1 MRRSVML
8 GSVAGGMF
16 ALVLAPLASFAAPP
30 AQASDGHGHSHSD
43 SRGHHHPGPPT
54 VPPATGTAP
63 GAPGASSTWT
73 TGAKGGIG
81 TSAGTASKVWFSLT
95 QGAMSE
101 VYYPRVDIANVTSLQ
116 LIVTDGRTFTDREDT
131 DTTHRIQLLD
141 RESLS
146 YRQVDTDKDHRY
158 RITKTYTTD
167 PGRDTVLLDVSVQSL
182 DHGHYGAYV
191 LYDPSLANSG
201 KHDSATTRGSTLL
214 ATDTSTDTPVASALS
229 AKPAFTAVSSGYAGS
244 SDGWTD
250 LAGDHTLDHH
260 YASAPDGNVVQVG
273 RLAADRHGRIHATV
287 ALGFG
292 GDTGAASRAADG
304 SLRTGFD
311 RLSRSYDHGWSHYLR
326 SLDRA
331 PNSVRHD
338 AALLTQYDV
347 AVMTLRAHEDKTYR
361 GANIASLTVPWGEAV
376 NADEAGVGGYHLVWA
391 RDLYQVATAQLA
403 AGDTAAANRSL
414 DYLFDVQQ
422 KPDGSFPQNSRLDG
436 TPYWGSLQ
444 LDEVAFPIVLASQLG
459 RADAAT
465 WGHVKRAADFIVGN
479 GPATPQERWEEEGGY
494 SPSTIAA
501 EIAGLV
507 SAADIAKANGDD
519 ASAALYLATADD
531 WQRSL
536 KQWTVTDTGTLGDGH
551 YFIRIDDNTDPND
564 GHTLDINN
572 GGGAY
577 DERSIVDAGFLELVR
592 LGVLPADDPD
602 VVGSL
607 PEVDATIKV
616 DTPEGPMWYRY
627 NHDGYG
633 EKADGSPYDG
643 TGVGRLWPLLSGER
657 GEYALAAGGS
667 ARSYLRTMAGAANAG
682 YMIPEQVWDQ
692 PSTGQFTFGE
702 GTGSATPLAWSMA
715 QFVRLARSIDAGKP
729 VETPTLVSDRYVNG
743 GGLPQGPALTVTSP
757 ADGLQTDAATTTV
770 AGSTDAQTVYV
781 HVGSQTLPA
790 SVGPDGSFAL
800 DVPLV
805 LGRNP
810 ISVVA
815 VGADGSTTLQRRTV
829 ISTNLG
835 TPVGAITDPAGDD
848 NGPGSYTYP
857 ASGDFVPGAFD
868 LTRLGVYRDGDQVNL
883 ALTIAGDLTNPW
895 GGNQISTQRFDVY
908 VSDSAGS
915 AGAAAPALPGTN
927 ADLAAPY
934 SFVITA
940 DGWSA
945 GIKDASGASV
955 GSVRLQAVPEAH
967 QLIITVP
974 ASALAGVD
982 LATAGYAVAAMSH
995 ADEAGGEGL
1004 GGIRPVY
1011 DGAYWASTAGTDM
1024 SWIHDYRFGGGA
1036 GQWTGDNAAKDTD
1049 TSDPNVLDILTP
1061 AGAAQ
1066 SAVLDWRAGSP
1077 VVLPYV
1083 GLG

>member
-1 MRRSVML
+1 MRRSLIV
-8 GSVAGGMF
+8 GSTAAGVA
-16 ALVLAPLASFAAPP
+16 ALALSSLAGAP
-30 AQASDGHGHSHSD
+30 AQA
-43 SRGHHHPGPPT
+43 HPGKPGGPGGPGSPSGPSG
-54 VPPATGTAP
+54 PPAAGTAP
-63 GAPGASSTWT
+63 GTPGASATWT
-73 TGAKGGIG
+73 TGAKDGIG

-95 QGAMSE
+95 SGAMSE

-116 LIVTDGRTFTDREDT
+116 LVVTDGRTFTDREDT

-141 RESLS
+141 RESLA
-146 YRQVDTDKDHRY
+146 YRQIDTDKDHRY
-158 RITKTYTTD
+158 RIVKTYTTD
-167 PGRDTVLLDVSVQSL
+167 PDRNTVLLDVSMMSL
-182 DHGHYGAYV
+182 DRGHYRAYV

-201 KHDSATTRGSTLL
+201 KHDTATTSGSTLL
-214 ATDTSTDTPVASALS
+214 ASDTSTDTPVASALR
-229 AKPAFTAVSSGYAGS
+229 ATPAFTAVSSGYAGT

-250 LAGDHTLDHH
+250 LAGDHTLDHR
-260 YASAPDGNVVQVG
+260 YASAPDGNIVQVG
-273 RLAADRHGRIHATV
+273 ELAADRGGRTHATI

-292 GDTGAASRAADG
+292 ADTAAATRAASG
-304 SLRTGFD
+304 SLRSGFA
-311 RLSRSYDHGWSHYLR
+311 RLRHDYDKGWARYLR

-331 PNSVRHD
+331 PRSVRHD
-338 AALLTQYDV
+338 AGLLTQYDV

-391 RDLYQVATAQLA
+391 RDLYEVATAQLA
-403 AGDTAAANRSL
+403 AGDSAAANRSL

-459 RADAAT
+459 RTDAAT
-465 WGHVKRAADFIVGN
+465 WTHVKKAADFIVGN
-479 GPATPQERWEEEGGY
+479 GPATSQERWEEEGGY

-507 SAADIAKANGDD
+507 SAADIARANGDD

-531 WQRSL
+531 WQRTL
-536 KQWTVTDTGTLGDGH
+536 KRWTVTSTGPLGDGH
-551 YFIRIDDNTDPND
+551 YFIRIDDNTDPDD
-564 GHTLDINN
+564 GHQLEINN
-572 GGGAY
+572 GGGSY
-577 DERSIVDAGFLELVR
+577 DERGIVDAGFLELVR

-607 PEVDATIKV
+607 PEVDATIRV
-616 DTPEGPMWYRY
+616 QTPEGPMWYRY

-667 ARSYLRTMAGAANAG
+667 GSSYLRTMAGAANAG
-682 YMIPEQVWDQ
+682 YMIPEQVWDK
-692 PSTGQFTFGE
+692 PSTGQLAFGE

-715 QFVRLARSIDAGKP
+715 QFVRLARSIDAGRP
-729 VETPTLVSDRYVNG
+729 VETPALVRDRYVSE
-743 GGLPQGPALTVTSP
+743 GGLPQGPSLTLASP

-770 AGSTDAQTVYV
+770 AGTTDAPTVYV

-790 SVGPDGSFAL
+790 TVGADGSFSL
-800 DVPLV
+800 VVPLV
-805 LGRNP
+805 LGRNA

-815 VGADGSTTLQRRTV
+815 VGADGGTTLQRRTV

-835 TPVGAITDPAGDD
+835 TPVGAITDPTGDD

-857 ASGDFVPGAFD
+857 ASGDFVAGAFD
-868 LTRLGVYRDGDQVNL
+868 LTRLGVYRDGDRVNL
-883 ALTIAGDLTNPW
+883 ALTIAGNLTNPW
-895 GGNQISTQRFDVY
+895 GGNQISTQRFDIY
-908 VSDSAGS
+908 VGGGAG
-915 AGAAAPALPGTN
+915 GATPALPGTN

-940 DGWSA
+940 DGWSS
-945 GIKDASGASV
+945 GVKDASGASV
-955 GSVRLQAVPEAH
+955 GQVTLQAVPEAH
-967 QLIITVP
+967 ELIVSVP
-974 ASALAGVD
+974 ASALAGID
-982 LATAGYAVAAMSH
+982 LATAGYAVTAMSH
-995 ADEAGGEGL
+995 ADEAGGEGI

-1011 DGAYWASTAGTDM
+1011 DGAYWAGTVGTDM

-1049 TSDPNVLDILTP
+1049 TSDPNVLDIFTP
-1061 AGAAQ
+1061 AGSAQ

-1083 GLG
+1083 GLD